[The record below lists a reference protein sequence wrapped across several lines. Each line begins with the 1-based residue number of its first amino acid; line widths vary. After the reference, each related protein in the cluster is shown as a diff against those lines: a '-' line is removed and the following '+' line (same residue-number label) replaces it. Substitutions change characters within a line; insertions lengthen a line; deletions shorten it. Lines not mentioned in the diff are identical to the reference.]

1 MDPAGYTLEVDEDG
15 ICLLRS
21 PWDPALRRAIRAIP
35 GRWWDEDE
43 HAWTIRLTPDR
54 AESIARLLRAFTQF
68 EASGEAIDTI
78 DVFRDRRNLRKPMVE
93 GVTPDD
99 EVGFCLSFCDDW
111 VHPVLDEVRRFF
123 RPRPHPEIGR
133 LSVQVNDE
141 TRNPLLTLIERNN
154 VGLHIRAR
162 QRLAPEPSPGI
173 PTRRSAI
180 TGLPQRSSWRG
191 WVSTTITDELPYF
204 VFATRGGIPPQE
216 LYDAGGVRQM
226 GEVAL
231 VPMDGRRKPHMEE
244 LLARNRQML
253 ADPRVYLC
261 LDHLS
266 EDRPDDPPPPAVVTI
281 EHDPATGT
289 YEFVVKVLWD
299 DSAVESLTLLP
310 ESRTLRVR
318 ADADGGEAEGEGGA
332 VVADASSVPAID
344 ALVRDHRLGI
354 DEEAQRL
361 LDELMTEH
369 AQGEELVKLSQAHSA
384 PFDPPP
390 GLHGKLMPF
399 QTAGVVYALR
409 QKRTFIADEQ
419 GLGKTVQAL
428 TAIEAADAYPAV
440 VVCPASLKLNWL
452 RECARWLPARRA
464 EPLSGRRGPL
474 PLADIVVV
482 NYDVLDARAESLA
495 ALEPGAIVFD
505 ESHYV
510 KNPKAN
516 RTKAAIELSARL
528 SQDALRLA
536 LTGTPLV
543 NRPRELVPQLRA
555 LGRLGDFGSGASFER
570 RFEGQIAR
578 ERLHW
583 HLRSTCYVRRRK
595 DEVLTQLPPKRRI
608 TVPVPLANEHEYR
621 HLEEDLVDW
630 LRHEVMDPAQL
641 ADRIDSAL
649 RAEAL
654 VKLNALRHVA
664 ARGKLHAAIEW
675 IKTFLE
681 SGERLVVFAH
691 HRDIQAELVQM
702 FPRAARILGSDSVEE
717 RQRNVELFQRKRGG
731 ASLCICSLEA
741 ASHGFTLTASA
752 NVAFLEL
759 GWTPAKHDQAED
771 RVHRIGQDRHVT
783 AWYLLA
789 AETIDER
796 IAALID
802 YKRAVVG
809 SVTDGSAGSEA
820 TVIDRLLVDLAT
832 ESRSYRRAA

>member
-1 MDPAGYTLEVDEDG
+1 MDARGYALEVDEDG
-15 ICLLRS
+15 ICILRS
-21 PWDPALRRAIRAIP
+21 PWDPPLRRAIRAIP
-35 GRWWDEDE
+35 GRFWDEDP

-54 AESIARLLRAFTQF
+54 AESVARLLRAFPVF
-68 EASGEAIDTI
+68 EAAPDAMDAIEA
-78 DVFRDRRNLRKPMVE
+78 FRDRRNLRKPMVE
-93 GVTPDD
+93 GVMPDD
-99 EVGFCLSFCDDW
+99 EIGYCLSFCDDW

-133 LSVQVNDE
+133 LSVPVTDE
-141 TRNPLLTLIERNN
+141 TRNPLLTLIERNG
-154 VGLHIRAR
+154 VGLHLRAR
-162 QRLAPEPSPGI
+162 QRLAPEPAVGS
-173 PTRRSAI
+173 TRRAAVI
-180 TGLPQRSSWRG
+180 GLPQRSSWRG
-191 WVSTTITDELPYF
+191 WVSTTITDDLPYF

-226 GEVAL
+226 GDVAL
-231 VPMDGRRKPHMEE
+231 VPMDGRRKPHMEA

-253 ADPRVYLC
+253 ADPRVYGC

-266 EDRPDDPPPPAVVTI
+266 EDRPDDPPPPAIVTI
-281 EHDPATGT
+281 VRDPVTGVA
-289 YEFVVKVLWD
+289 EFAVKVLWD

-310 ESRTLRVR
+310 ESRPLRAR
-318 ADADGGEAEGEGGA
+318 DDGEGGDADGEGGA
-332 VVADASSVPAID
+332 VVADASSVPAVD
-344 ALVRDHRLGI
+344 ALVREHGVGV
-354 DEEAQRL
+354 DEEARRL
-361 LDELMTEH
+361 LDELLAEH
-369 AQGEELVKLSQAHSA
+369 AAGEELVALSQAHA
-384 PFDPPP
+384 AEFDPPP

-399 QTAGVVYALR
+399 QMAGVVYALR
-409 QKRTFIADEQ
+409 QRRTFIADEQ

-428 TAIEAADAYPAV
+428 AAIEAADAYPAV

-452 RECARWLPARRA
+452 RECTRWLPSRRA

-482 NYDVLDARAESLA
+482 NYDVLDARASALA
-495 ALEPGAIVFD
+495 DLEPAAIVFD

-516 RTKAAIELSARL
+516 RTKAAIDLSARL
-528 SQDALRLA
+528 ADDALRLA

-543 NRPRELVPQLRA
+543 NRPRELVPQLRV

-570 RFEGQIAR
+570 RFDAQAAR

-608 TVPVPLANEHEYR
+608 TVPVPLSNEHEYR
-621 HLEEDLVDW
+621 DLEGNLVDW
-630 LRHEVMDPAQL
+630 LRQAIHDPRQL
-641 ADRIDSAL
+641 AERIDSAL

-691 HRDIQAELVQM
+691 HRDIQDELVAH
-702 FPRAARILGSDSVEE
+702 FPRAARILGSDPVEE
-717 RQRNVELFQRKRGG
+717 RQRNVERFQRTRGG
-731 ASLCICSLEA
+731 AALCICSLEA
-741 ASHGFTLTASA
+741 ASHGFTLTAAAS
-752 NVAFLEL
+752 VAFLEL

-771 RVHRIGQDRHVT
+771 RVHRIGQDRRVT

-789 AETIDER
+789 ADTIDER

-820 TVIDRLLVDLAT
+820 TVIDRLLVDLASG
-832 ESRSYRRAA
+832 SRGLRRAA

>member
-1 MDPAGYTLEVDEDG
+1 MDMPGYTLEVDEDG

-21 PWDPALRRAIRAIP
+21 PWDPRLRRAIRAIP
-35 GRWWDEDE
+35 GRFWDEDL

-54 AESIARLLRAFTQF
+54 AESVARLLRSFPVF
-68 EASGEAIDTI
+68 EAARGAMEDIER
-78 DVFRDRRNLRKPMVE
+78 FRDRRNLRKPMVE
-93 GVTPDD
+93 GVTPD
-99 EVGFCLSFCDDW
+99 EEYCLSFCDDW
-111 VHPVLDEVRRFF
+111 VHPMLDEVRHFF
-123 RPRPHPEIGR
+123 RPRPYPEVGR
-133 LSVQVNDE
+133 LAVPVTDE
-141 TRNPLLTLIERNN
+141 TRNPLLTLIERNG

-162 QRLAPEPSPGI
+162 QRLAPAPAAGA
-173 PTRRSAI
+173 TRRAAVL
-180 TGLPQRSSWRG
+180 GLPQRTNWRG
-191 WVSTTITDELPYF
+191 WVSTTITDDRPYF

-231 VPMDGRRKPHMEE
+231 VPMDGRRKPRVED
-244 LLARNRQML
+244 LLAHNRQML
-253 ADPRVYLC
+253 ADPRVYGC
-261 LDHLS
+261 LDYLS

-281 EHDPATGT
+281 VHDPLTGAA
-289 YEFVVKVLWD
+289 EFVVKVLWD
-299 DSAVESLTLLP
+299 DSAVDSLTLLP
-310 ESRTLRVR
+310 ESRPLRAR
-318 ADADGGEAEGEGGA
+318 DGDGGGIEGEGGA
-332 VVADASSVPAID
+332 VVADASTVTSVN
-344 ALVRDHRLGI
+344 ALVREHRLGV
-354 DEEAQRL
+354 DEEARRL
-361 LDELMTEH
+361 LDELLAEH
-369 AQGEELVKLSQAHSA
+369 AHGEELVALSRAHYA
-384 PFDPPP
+384 DFDPPP
-390 GLHGKLMPF
+390 GLHGTLMPF

-409 QKRTFIADEQ
+409 QRRTFIADEQ

-428 TAIEAADAYPAV
+428 TAIEVADAYPAV

-452 RECARWLPARRA
+452 RECTRWLPGRRA

-474 PLADIVVV
+474 PLADIIVV
-482 NYDVLDARAESLA
+482 NYDVLEARADALA
-495 ALEPGAIVFD
+495 DLEPGAIVFD

-516 RTKAAIELSARL
+516 RTKAAIDLSARL
-528 SQDALRLA
+528 PEQALRLA

-570 RFEGQIAR
+570 RFDGQEAR

-630 LRHEVMDPAQL
+630 LRTAVHDPRQL
-641 ADRIDSAL
+641 AERIDSAL

-691 HRDIQAELVQM
+691 HRDIQDELVAM
-702 FPRAARILGSDSVEE
+702 FPRAARILGSDPVEE
-717 RQRNVELFQRKRGG
+717 RQRNVDLFQRARGG

-741 ASHGFTLTASA
+741 ASHGFTLTAAAS
-752 NVAFLEL
+752 VAFLEL

-789 AETIDER
+789 ADTIDER

-809 SVTDGSAGSEA
+809 SVTDGTAGSEA

-832 ESRSYRRAA
+832 DARALRRAA

>member
-1 MDPAGYTLEVDEDG
+1 MESSDYTVEVDEEG
-15 ICLLRS
+15 VCLLRS
-21 PWDPALRRAIRAIP
+21 PWDPALRRAVRAIP
-35 GRWWDEDE
+35 GRFWDEDL

-54 AESIARLLRAFTQF
+54 AESVARLLRSFPVFQA
-68 EASGEAIDTI
+68 APGAVDTI
-78 DVFRDRRNLRKPMVE
+78 DTFRDRRNLRRPMIE
-93 GVTPDD
+93 GVTV
-99 EVGFCLSFCDDW
+99 EEEWCLSLCDDW

-123 RPRPHPEIGR
+123 RPRPHPEVGR
-133 LSVQVNDE
+133 LSVPVTDE
-141 TRNPLLTLIERNN
+141 TRNPLLTLIERND

-162 QRLAPEPSPGI
+162 QRLQPAPAAGS
-173 PTRRSAI
+173 TRRSAVV
-180 TGLPQRSSWRG
+180 GLPPRSNWRG
-191 WVSTTITDELPYF
+191 WVSTTITDARPYF

-226 GEVAL
+226 GDVAL
-231 VPMDGRRKPHMEE
+231 VPMDGRRKPHVEQ

-253 ADPRVYLC
+253 ADPRVYGC

-281 EHDPATGT
+281 EHDRVTGRT
-289 YEFVVKVLWD
+289 EFVVQVLWD
-299 DSAVESLTLLP
+299 DSAIESLTLLP
-310 ESRTLRVR
+310 ESRPLRGR
-318 ADADGGEAEGEGGA
+318 GDADGDGDGAPEGEGGA
-332 VVADASSVPAID
+332 IVADASTVPAVD
-344 ALVRDHRLGI
+344 ALVQEHGLGL
-354 DEEAQRL
+354 DDDAQRL
-361 LDELMTEH
+361 LDELLAEH
-369 AQGEELVKLSQAHSA
+369 AHGQELVELSRAHVA
-384 PFDPPP
+384 DFDPPP
-390 GLHGKLMPF
+390 GLHGTLMPF

-409 QKRTFIADEQ
+409 QRRVFIADEQ

-428 TAIEAADAYPAV
+428 AAIESAAAYPAV

-452 RECARWLPARRA
+452 RECTRWLPGRRA

-482 NYDVLDARAESLA
+482 NYDVLDARADALA
-495 ALEPGAIVFD
+495 DLEPQALVLD

-510 KNPKAN
+510 KNPNAK
-516 RTKAAIELSARL
+516 RTKATIELSNRL
-528 SQDALRLA
+528 PDDALRLA

-570 RFEGQIAR
+570 TFEGQVAR

-583 HLRSTCYVRRRK
+583 HLRASCYVRRRK

-608 TVPVPLANEHEYR
+608 TVPIPLANEHDYR

-630 LRHEVMDPAQL
+630 LRHEVHDPRAL
-641 ADRIDSAL
+641 AERIDSAL

-691 HRDIQAELVQM
+691 HRDIQSELVRA
-702 FPRAARILGSDSVEE
+702 FPRAARILGTDSVEE
-717 RQRNVELFQRKRGG
+717 RQRNVELFQKPRGG
-731 ASLCICSLEA
+731 APLCICSLEA
-741 ASHGFTLTASA
+741 ASHGFTLTAAAS
-752 NVAFLEL
+752 VAFLEL

-789 AETIDER
+789 ADTIDER

-802 YKRAVVG
+802 YKRALVG
-809 SVTDGSAGSEA
+809 SVTDGSAGAEA
-820 TVIDRLLVDLAT
+820 TIIDRLLVDLAADPPL
-832 ESRSYRRAA
+832 RRAA

>member
-1 MDPAGYTLEVDEDG
+1 MDPPGYTLEVDEDG
-15 ICLLRS
+15 ICWLRS
-21 PWDPALRRAIRAIP
+21 PWNPALRRAIRAIP
-35 GRWWDEDE
+35 GRFWDEDE
-43 HAWTIRLTPDR
+43 HAWSIRLTPDR
-54 AESIARLLRAFTQF
+54 AESVARLLRSFPVF
-68 EASGEAIDTI
+68 EAAPEAIDAI
-78 DVFRDRRNLRKPMVE
+78 DGFRDRRNLRKPMIE
-93 GVTPDD
+93 GVTPD
-99 EVGFCLSFCDDW
+99 EEYCLSFCDDW

-123 RPRPHPEIGR
+123 RPRPHPEVGR
-133 LSVQVNDE
+133 LSVPITDE
-141 TRNPLLTLIERNN
+141 TRNPLLTLVERGG

-162 QRLAPEPSPGI
+162 QRLAPERAVGT
-173 PTRRSAI
+173 TRRAAV
-180 TGLPQRSSWRG
+180 TGLPQRSVWRG
-191 WVSTTITDELPYF
+191 WVSTTITDDLPYF

-226 GEVAL
+226 GEVML
-231 VPMDGRRKPHMEE
+231 VPMDGRRKPHVEE

-253 ADPRVYLC
+253 ADPRVYGC

-281 EHDPATGT
+281 VRDPVTGVP
-289 YEFVVKVLWD
+289 EFVVKVLWD
-299 DSAVESLTLLP
+299 DSAVESLALLP
-310 ESRTLRVR
+310 ESRPLRAR
-318 ADADGGEAEGEGGA
+318 EDGEGGAVEGEGGA
-332 VVADASSVPAID
+332 VVADASNVPAVEQ
-344 ALVRDHRLGI
+344 LVREHKLGV

-361 LDELMTEH
+361 LDELLAEH
-369 AQGEELVKLSQAHSA
+369 AEGQELVALSRAHSA
-384 PFDPPP
+384 EFEPPP
-390 GLHGKLMPF
+390 GLRGKLMPF

-409 QKRTFIADEQ
+409 QRHTFVADEQ

-428 TAIEAADAYPAV
+428 AAIEAAEAYPAV

-474 PLADIVVV
+474 PLAEIVVV
-482 NYDVLDARAESLA
+482 NYDVLDARADALA
-495 ALEPGAIVFD
+495 DLEPAAIVFD

-516 RTKAAIELSARL
+516 RTKAAINLSARL
-528 SQDALRLA
+528 PQDALRLA

-543 NRPRELVPQLRA
+543 NRPRELVPQLRV

-570 RFEGQIAR
+570 RFDGQEAR

-608 TVPVPLANEHEYR
+608 TVPVPLSNEHEYR
-621 HLEEDLVDW
+621 HIEEDLVDW
-630 LRHEVMDPAQL
+630 LRTAVQDSRQL
-641 ADRIDSAL
+641 AERIDSAL

-691 HRDIQAELVQM
+691 HRDIQDELVHV
-702 FPRAARILGSDSVEE
+702 FPRAARILGSDSVEQ
-717 RQRNVELFQRKRGG
+717 RQRSVELFQRARGG

-741 ASHGFTLTASA
+741 ASHGFTLTAAAS
-752 NVAFLEL
+752 VAFLEL

-789 AETIDER
+789 ADTIDER

-832 ESRSYRRAA
+832 ESRGLRRAA

>member
-1 MDPAGYTLEVDEDG
+1 MDQAGYVLEVDEDG
-15 ICLLRS
+15 VAVLRS
-21 PWDPALRRAIRAIP
+21 PWDAALKRAIRAIP
-35 GRWWDEDE
+35 GRFWDEDL

-54 AESIARLLRAFTQF
+54 AESVARLLRSFPVF
-68 EASGEAIDTI
+68 EAAPAAMQALES
-78 DVFRDRRNLRKPMVE
+78 FRDRRNLRRPMIE

-99 EVGFCLSFCDDW
+99 EYCLSLCDDW
-111 VHPVLDEVRRFF
+111 VHPVLDEMRRFF
-123 RPRPHPEIGR
+123 RPRPHPEVGR
-133 LSVQVNDE
+133 LSVPVTDE
-141 TRNPLLTLIERNN
+141 TRNPLLTLIERNG
-154 VGLHIRAR
+154 VGLHMRAR
-162 QRLAPEPSPGI
+162 QRLQPSPTAGA
-173 PTRRSAI
+173 TRRAAI

-191 WVSTTITDELPYF
+191 WVSTTITDERPYF

-231 VPMDGRRKPHMEE
+231 VPMDGRRKPHVEE

-253 ADPRVYLC
+253 ADPRVYGC

-266 EDRPDDPPPPAVVTI
+266 EERPDDPPPPAVVTI
-281 EHDPATGT
+281 EHDRETGT
-289 YEFVVKVLWD
+289 TEFVVQVLWD
-299 DSAVESLTLLP
+299 DSVVDSVTLLP
-310 ESRTLRVR
+310 ESRTLQPG
-318 ADADGGEAEGEGGA
+318 APSAGGEGEGGA
-332 VVADASSVPAID
+332 IVADASTVTGVD
-344 ALVRDHRLGI
+344 ALVREHRLGL
-354 DEEAQRL
+354 DEEAERL
-361 LDELMTEH
+361 LDELMAEYEH
-369 AQGEELVKLSQAHSA
+369 GQELVALSQAHEA

-390 GLHGKLMPF
+390 GLHGTLMPF

-409 QKRTFIADEQ
+409 QRRTFIADEQ
-419 GLGKTVQAL
+419 GLGKTIQAL
-428 TAIEAADAYPAV
+428 AAIEADDAYPAII
-440 VVCPASLKLNWL
+440 VCPASLKLNWL
-452 RECARWLPARRA
+452 RECARWLPGRRA

-474 PLADIVVV
+474 PLAEIVVV
-482 NYDVLDARAESLA
+482 NYDVLEARADALA
-495 ALEPGAIVFD
+495 DLEPGALVLD

-510 KNPKAN
+510 KNPKAA
-516 RTKAAIELSARL
+516 RTKAAIDLGSRL
-528 SQDALRLA
+528 PERALRLA

-570 RFEGQIAR
+570 RFDGQVAR

-608 TVPVPLANEHEYR
+608 TVPVPLANEHDYR

-630 LRHEVMDPAQL
+630 LRHAVQDPRLL
-641 ADRIDSAL
+641 AERIDSAL

-691 HRDIQAELVQM
+691 HRDIQAELVRA
-702 FPRAARILGSDSVEE
+702 FPRGARILGSDSVEE
-717 RQRNVELFQRKRGG
+717 RQRNVELFQRERGG
-731 ASLCICSLEA
+731 APLCICSLEA
-741 ASHGFTLTASA
+741 ASHGFTLTAAAS
-752 NVAFLEL
+752 VAFLEL

-789 AETIDER
+789 ADTIDER

-809 SVTDGSAGSEA
+809 SVTDGTSGAEA
-820 TVIDRLLVDLAT
+820 AVIDRLLVDLAS
-832 ESRSYRRAA
+832 ESPLKRAA

>member
-1 MDPAGYTLEVDEDG
+1 M
-15 ICLLRS
+15 
-21 PWDPALRRAIRAIP
+21 
-35 GRWWDEDE
+35 
-43 HAWTIRLTPDR
+43 
-54 AESIARLLRAFTQF
+54 ARLLRSFPLFAAAPGALDAL
-68 EASGEAIDTI
+68 ES
-78 DVFRDRRNLRKPMVE
+78 VRDRRNLRKPMIE
-93 GVTPDD
+93 GVTPD
-99 EVGFCLSFCDDW
+99 EEYCLSFCDDW

-133 LSVQVNDE
+133 LSVPVTEE
-141 TRNPLLTLIERNN
+141 TRNPLLTLIERNG

-162 QRLAPEPSPGI
+162 QKLQPSRSVGA
-173 PTRRSAI
+173 TRRAAV

-191 WVSTTITDELPYF
+191 WVSTTITDDEPYF

-231 VPMDGRRKPHMEE
+231 VPMDGRRKPHVEN

-253 ADPRVYLC
+253 ADPRVYGC

-281 EHDPATGT
+281 VRDPETGVQ
-289 YEFVVKVLWD
+289 EFVVHVLWD
-299 DSAVESLTLLP
+299 DSALESLTLLP
-310 ESRTLRVR
+310 ESRTLRS
-318 ADADGGEAEGEGGA
+318 GPGEGDQEVEGEGGA
-332 VVADASSVPAID
+332 VVADASTVTSLD
-344 ALVRDHRLGI
+344 AVVREHKLGV

-361 LDELMTEH
+361 LDELLAEH
-369 AQGEELVKLSQAHSA
+369 AEGEELVALSRAHA
-384 PFDPPP
+384 AEFDPPP
-390 GLHGKLMPF
+390 GLHGTLMPF

-409 QKRTFIADEQ
+409 QRRTFIADEQ
-419 GLGKTVQAL
+419 GLGKTMQAL
-428 TAIEAADAYPAV
+428 VAIEAADAYPAV

-452 RECARWLPARRA
+452 RECTRWLPRRRA

-482 NYDVLDARAESLA
+482 NYDVLDARADALA
-495 ALEPGAIVFD
+495 DLEPQAIVFD

-516 RTKAAIELSARL
+516 RTKAAIDLSARL
-528 SQDALRLA
+528 PEQALRLA

-543 NRPRELVPQLRA
+543 NRPRELVPQLRV
-555 LGRLGDFGSGASFER
+555 LGRLGDFGTGAGFER
-570 RFEGQIAR
+570 RFEGQEAR

-595 DEVLTQLPPKRRI
+595 EEVLTQLPPKRRI

-630 LRHEVMDPAQL
+630 LRHEVHDPLQL

-675 IKTFLE
+675 IKTFLG

-691 HRDIQAELVQM
+691 HRDIQGELVAM

-717 RQRNVELFQRKRGG
+717 RQRNVELFQRARSGT
-731 ASLCICSLEA
+731 SLCICSLEA

-789 AETIDER
+789 ADTIDER

-802 YKRAVVG
+802 HKRAVVG
-809 SVTDGSAGSEA
+809 SVTDGSAGAEA

-832 ESRSYRRAA
+832 ESRSLDQAA

>member
-1 MDPAGYTLEVDEDG
+1 MGSSEYRVEVDEDG
-15 ICLLRS
+15 VCILSS
-21 PWDPALRRAIRAIP
+21 PWDAALKRAIRAIP
-35 GRWWDEDE
+35 GRFWDEE
-43 HAWTIRLTPDR
+43 LGAWTIRLTPDR
-54 AESIARLLRAFTQF
+54 AESIARLLRAFPVFQA
-68 EASGEAIDTI
+68 EPGAIEEI
-78 DVFRDRRNLRKPMVE
+78 DAVRDRRNLRRPMVE
-93 GVTPDD
+93 GVTPD
-99 EVGFCLSFCDDW
+99 EEYCLSFCDDW

-133 LSVQVNDE
+133 LSVPVTDE
-141 TRNPLLTLIERNN
+141 TRNPLLTLIERNA
-154 VGLHIRAR
+154 VGLHMRAR
-162 QRLAPEPSPGI
+162 QRLQPAPSGSA
-173 PTRRSAI
+173 TRRAVV
-180 TGLPQRSSWRG
+180 GLPQRSNWRG
-191 WVSTTITDELPYF
+191 WVSTTITDGRPYF

-226 GEVAL
+226 GDVAL
-231 VPMDGRRKPHMEE
+231 VTMDGARKPHVEN

-253 ADPRVYLC
+253 ADPRVYAC
-261 LDHLS
+261 LDHMS

-281 EHDPATGT
+281 EHNPVTGVP
-289 YEFVVKVLWD
+289 EFVVQVLCD
-299 DSAVESLTLLP
+299 DTADESLRLLP
-310 ESRTLRVR
+310 ESRSLRGR
-318 ADADGGEAEGEGGA
+318 GDTDGEGEPEGEGGA
-332 VVADASSVPAID
+332 VIADAATVTSLN
-344 ALVRDHRLGI
+344 ALVQEHGLRL
-354 DEEAQRL
+354 DEEAQRA
-361 LDELMTEH
+361 LDELL
-369 AQGEELVKLSQAHSA
+369 AQNKHGEELLALSQAQSA

-390 GLHGKLMPF
+390 GLHGTLMPF

-409 QKRTFIADEQ
+409 QRRTFIADEQ
-419 GLGKTVQAL
+419 GLGKTIEAL
-428 TAIEAADAYPAV
+428 AAIEAAEAYPAV

-474 PLADIVVV
+474 PLAEIIVV
-482 NYDVLDARAESLA
+482 NYDVLDARADSLA
-495 ALEPGAIVFD
+495 ELDPKALVLD

-516 RTKAAIELSARL
+516 RTKAAIDLGGRL
-528 SQDALRLA
+528 ADDALRLA

-543 NRPRELVPQLRA
+543 NRPRELVPQLRV
-555 LGRLGDFGSGASFER
+555 LGRLADFGSGASFER
-570 RFEGQIAR
+570 TFEGQAAR

-583 HLRSTCYVRRRK
+583 HLRATCYVRRRK

-608 TVPVPLANEHEYR
+608 TVPVPLDNEHEYR

-630 LRHEVMDPAQL
+630 LRHEVHDPLQL
-641 ADRIDSAL
+641 AEKIDSAL

-654 VKLNALRHVA
+654 VKLNALRHLA
-664 ARGKLHAAIEW
+664 ARGKLHASVEW

-691 HRDIQAELVQM
+691 HRDIQAHLVKA
-702 FPRAARILGSDSVEE
+702 FPRAARILGTDPIEE
-717 RQRNVELFQRKRGG
+717 RQSNVELFQRQRGG

-741 ASHGFTLTASA
+741 ASHGFTLTAAAS
-752 NVAFLEL
+752 VAFIEL

-789 AETIDER
+789 ADTIDER

-809 SVTDGSAGSEA
+809 SVTDGTAGSEA

-832 ESRSYRRAA
+832 QSHALDRAA

>member
-1 MDPAGYTLEVDEDG
+1 MDSAEYTLEVDEDG
-15 ICLLRS
+15 VAILRS
-21 PWDPALRRAIRAIP
+21 PWDAALKRAVRVIP
-35 GRWWDEDE
+35 GRFWDEDE
-43 HAWTIRLTPDR
+43 RAWTIRLTPDR
-54 AESIARLLRAFTQF
+54 AESIARLLRSFPAI
-68 EASGEAIDTI
+68 EATPEAIDTI
-78 DVFRDRRNLRKPMVE
+78 DEFRDRRNLRKPMIE
-93 GVTPDD
+93 GVTIEEDY
-99 EVGFCLSFCDDW
+99 CLSFCDDW

-123 RPRPHPEIGR
+123 RPRPDPEVGR
-133 LSVQVNDE
+133 LSVPVTDE
-141 TRNPLLTLIERNN
+141 TRNPLLTLVERNG

-162 QRLAPEPSPGI
+162 QRLAPTPSPGA
-173 PTRRSAI
+173 PTRRAAI

-191 WVSTTITDELPYF
+191 WVSTTITDDLPYF

-231 VPMDGRRKPHMEE
+231 VPMDGRRKPHVEE

-253 ADPRVYLC
+253 ADPRVYAC
-261 LDHLS
+261 LDHMS
-266 EDRPDDPPPPAVVTI
+266 ENRPDDPPPPAVVEI
-281 EHDPATGT
+281 VRDPETGVP
-289 YEFVVKVLWD
+289 EFVVKVLWD

-310 ESRTLRVR
+310 ESRPLRAR
-318 ADADGGEAEGEGGA
+318 DDGEGGEIEGEGGA
-332 VVADASSVPAID
+332 VVADASTVPAVD
-344 ALVRDHRLGI
+344 ALVREHKLGI
-354 DEEAQRL
+354 GEEAQRL
-361 LDELMTEH
+361 LDELMAVH
-369 AQGEELVKLSQAHSA
+369 AQGEELVALSRAHSA
-384 PFDPPP
+384 DFDPPP

-409 QKRTFIADEQ
+409 QKHTFIADEQ

-428 TAIEAADAYPAV
+428 TALEAAEAYPAV

-482 NYDVLDARAESLA
+482 NYDVLDARADALA
-495 ALEPGAIVFD
+495 DLEPQAIVYD

-516 RTKAAIELSARL
+516 RTKAAIDLSARL
-528 SQDALRLA
+528 PRDALRLA

-543 NRPRELVPQLRA
+543 NRPRELVPQLRV

-570 RFEGQIAR
+570 RFEGQEAR

-621 HLEEDLVDW
+621 HLEDDLVDW
-630 LRHEVMDPAQL
+630 LRHAVQDPRQL
-641 ADRIDSAL
+641 AEAIDSAL

-691 HRDIQAELVQM
+691 HRDIQGELVHM

-789 AETIDER
+789 ADTIDER

-820 TVIDRLLVDLAT
+820 TVIDRLLVDLAS
-832 ESRSYRRAA
+832 EPRGLRRAA

>member
-1 MDPAGYTLEVDEDG
+1 MHADGYTLEVDEDG

-35 GRWWDEDE
+35 GRFWEEDLR
-43 HAWTIRLTPDR
+43 AWTIRLTPDR
-54 AESIARLLRAFTQF
+54 AEAIARLLRAFPLF
-68 EASGEAIDTI
+68 EATPDAIDTI
-78 DVFRDRRNLRKPMVE
+78 DAFRDRRNLRKPMIE
-93 GVTPDD
+93 GVTPD
-99 EVGFCLSFCDDW
+99 EEYCLSFCDDW

-133 LSVQVNDE
+133 LSVAVTDE
-141 TRNPLLTLIERNN
+141 TRNPLLPLIERNG

-162 QRLAPEPSPGI
+162 QRLAPEPAVGS
-173 PTRRSAI
+173 TRRAAI
-180 TGLPQRSSWRG
+180 TGLPQRSNWRG
-191 WVSTTITDELPYF
+191 WVSTTITDDLPYF

-226 GEVAL
+226 GDVEL
-231 VPMDGRRKPHMEE
+231 VPMDGRRKPHVEE
-244 LLARNRQML
+244 LLAHNRQMVG
-253 ADPRVYLC
+253 DPRVYGC

-281 EHDPATGT
+281 VHNPVTGVR
-289 YEFVVKVLWD
+289 EFVVHVLWD

-310 ESRTLRVR
+310 ESRTLRTR
-318 ADADGGEAEGEGGA
+318 ASEEGDGEGEGGA
-332 VVADASSVPAID
+332 VVADAASVPAFGAIIEEHALGLDED
-344 ALVRDHRLGI
+344 AQ
-354 DEEAQRL
+354 AL
-361 LDELMTEH
+361 LDELMAEH
-369 AQGEELVKLSQAHSA
+369 AHGEELVALSRAHSA
-384 PFDPPP
+384 DFEPPP
-390 GLHGKLMPF
+390 GLHGTLMPF
-399 QTAGVVYALR
+399 QTAGVVYSLR
-409 QKRTFIADEQ
+409 QRRTFIADEQ
-419 GLGKTVQAL
+419 GLGRTVQAL
-428 TAIEAADAYPAV
+428 AAIEAADASPAV

-452 RECARWLPARRA
+452 RECTRWLPGRRA

-474 PLADIVVV
+474 PLAEIIVV
-482 NYDVLDARAESLA
+482 NYDVLGARADALA
-495 ALEPGAIVFD
+495 DLDPGAIVFD

-516 RTKAAIELSARL
+516 RTKAAIDLSARL
-528 SQDALRLA
+528 PEPALRLA

-570 RFEGQIAR
+570 RFVGQEAR

-583 HLRSTCYVRRRK
+583 HLRATCYVRRRK

-608 TVPVPLANEHEYR
+608 TVPIPLANEPEYR

-630 LRHEVMDPAQL
+630 LRHALDDPREL
-641 ADRIDSAL
+641 AERIDSAL

-691 HRDIQAELVQM
+691 HRDIQKELVHA
-702 FPRAARILGSDSVEE
+702 FPRAARILGSDPIEE
-717 RQRNVELFQRKRGG
+717 RQRNVELFQRESGG

-741 ASHGFTLTASA
+741 ASHGFTLTAAAS
-752 NVAFLEL
+752 VAFLEL

-789 AETIDER
+789 ADTIDER

-809 SVTDGSAGSEA
+809 SVTGGSAGSEA
-820 TVIDRLLVDLAT
+820 TVIDRLLVDLAA
-832 ESRSYRRAA
+832 EASLRRAA

>member
-1 MDPAGYTLEVDEDG
+1 MDQAEYAFEVDEDG
-15 ICLLRS
+15 IAVLRS

-35 GRWWDEDE
+35 GRFWDDDLRG
-43 HAWTIRLTPDR
+43 WTIRLTPDR
-54 AESIARLLRAFTQF
+54 AESVARLLRSFPVFSAEPGSMEML
-68 EASGEAIDTI
+68 EA
-78 DVFRDRRNLRKPMVE
+78 FRDRRNLRKPMIE

-99 EVGFCLSFCDDW
+99 EYCLSFCDDW

-133 LSVQVNDE
+133 LSVAVTDE
-141 TRNPLLTLIERNN
+141 TRNPLLTLIERNG
-154 VGLHIRAR
+154 VGLHMRAR
-162 QRLAPEPSPGI
+162 QRLQPSPAVGA
-173 PTRRSAI
+173 TRRAAV
-180 TGLPQRSSWRG
+180 TGLPQRSNWRG
-191 WVSTTITDELPYF
+191 WVSTTITDDRPYF

-231 VPMDGRRKPHMEE
+231 VPMDGRRKPHMEA
-244 LLARNRQML
+244 LLAHNRQML
-253 ADPRVYLC
+253 ADPRVYGC

-266 EDRPDDPPPPAVVTI
+266 EDRPDDPPPPAVVTMV
-281 EHDPATGT
+281 HNPLTGT
-289 YEFVVKVLWD
+289 REFVVQVLWD
-299 DSAVESLTLLP
+299 DTAIESLTLLP
-310 ESRTLRVR
+310 ESRPLRSR
-318 ADADGGEAEGEGGA
+318 PGDADAEVEGEGGA
-332 VVADASSVPAID
+332 VVADASTVSSLA
-344 ALVRDHRLGI
+344 ALVRKHKLGV
-354 DEEAQRL
+354 DEEAQQL
-361 LDELMTEH
+361 LDELLAEH
-369 AQGEELVKLSQAHSA
+369 RHGEELVALSQAHSA
-384 PFDPPP
+384 EFEPPP

-399 QTAGVVYALR
+399 QTAGIVYALR
-409 QKRTFIADEQ
+409 QRRTFIADEQ
-419 GLGKTVQAL
+419 GLGKTLQAL

-452 RECARWLPARRA
+452 RECARWLPGRRA

-482 NYDVLDARAESLA
+482 NYDVLDARADALA
-495 ALEPGAIVFD
+495 DLEPQAIVFD

-516 RTKAAIELSARL
+516 RTKAAIDLSARL
-528 SQDALRLA
+528 PEQALRLA

-543 NRPRELVPQLRA
+543 NRPRELVPQLRT

-570 RFEGQIAR
+570 QFEGQEAR

-595 DEVLTQLPPKRRI
+595 EDVLTQLPPKRRI

-621 HLEEDLVDW
+621 NLEEDLVDW
-630 LRHEVMDPAQL
+630 LRHEVHDPGQL
-641 ADRIDSAL
+641 AERIDSAL

-691 HRDIQAELVQM
+691 HRDIQGELVSM
-702 FPRAARILGSDSVEE
+702 FPRAARILGSDPVEE

-741 ASHGFTLTASA
+741 ASHGFTLTAAAS
-752 NVAFLEL
+752 VAFLEL

-789 AETIDER
+789 ADTIDER

-809 SVTDGSAGSEA
+809 SVTDGTAGSEA
-820 TVIDRLLVDLAT
+820 TVIDRLLVDLANG
-832 ESRSYRRAA
+832 SRELGRRAA

>member
-1 MDPAGYTLEVDEDG
+1 MAQSEYTLEVDEDG

-35 GRWWDEDE
+35 GRFWDEDL

-54 AESIARLLRAFTQF
+54 AESIARLLRAFPTF
-68 EASGEAIDTI
+68 SADAAAMEAIES
-78 DVFRDRRNLRKPMVE
+78 FRDRRNLRKPMIE
-93 GVTPDD
+93 GVTPD
-99 EVGFCLSFCDDW
+99 EEYCLSLCDDW
-111 VHPVLDEVRRFF
+111 VHPVLDEMRRFF
-123 RPRPHPEIGR
+123 RPRPHPEVGR
-133 LSVQVNDE
+133 LSVPVTDE
-141 TRNPLLTLIERNN
+141 TRNPLLTLIERNG

-162 QRLAPEPSPGI
+162 QRLAPEPSLGT
-173 PTRRSAI
+173 PTRRAAI
-180 TGLPQRSSWRG
+180 TGLSQRSMWRG
-191 WVSTTITDELPYF
+191 WVSTTITDDRPYF
-204 VFATRGGIPPQE
+204 VFATRAGIPPQE

-226 GEVAL
+226 GDVAL
-231 VPMDGRRKPHMEE
+231 LPMDGRRKPHVEE
-244 LLARNRQML
+244 LLARNRKML
-253 ADPRVYLC
+253 ADPRVYGC
-261 LDHLS
+261 LDYLS

-281 EHDPATGT
+281 VRDPETGT
-289 YEFVVKVLWD
+289 TEFVVKVLWD
-299 DSAVESLTLLP
+299 DSVVESLTLLP
-310 ESRTLRVR
+310 ESRPLLARS
-318 ADADGGEAEGEGGA
+318 DGEIEAEGEGGA
-332 VVADASSVPAID
+332 VVADAATVSSLD
-344 ALVRDHRLGI
+344 ALVREHRLGI

-361 LDELMTEH
+361 LEELLAEH
-369 AQGEELVKLSQAHSA
+369 AHGQELVALSQAHSA
-384 PFDPPP
+384 DFDPPP

-409 QKRTFIADEQ
+409 QRRTFIADEQ

-428 TAIEAADAYPAV
+428 TAIEADDAYPAV

-452 RECARWLPARRA
+452 RECTRWLPGRRA

-474 PLADIVVV
+474 PLADIIVV
-482 NYDVLDARAESLA
+482 NYDVLEARADALA
-495 ALEPGAIVFD
+495 DLEPGAIVFD

-516 RTKAAIELSARL
+516 RTKAAIDLSARL
-528 SQDALRLA
+528 PEQALRLA

-570 RFEGQIAR
+570 RFDGQEAR

-621 HLEEDLVDW
+621 HLEDDLVDW
-630 LRHEVMDPAQL
+630 LRTAVHDPHQL
-641 ADRIDSAL
+641 KERIDSAL

-691 HRDIQAELVQM
+691 HRDIQDELVHM
-702 FPRAARILGSDSVEE
+702 FPRAARILGSDPVEE

-741 ASHGFTLTASA
+741 ASHGFTLTAAAS
-752 NVAFLEL
+752 VAFLEL

-789 AETIDER
+789 ADTIDER

-809 SVTDGSAGSEA
+809 SVTDGTAGSEA
-820 TVIDRLLVDLAT
+820 TVIDRLLIDLAE
-832 ESRSYRRAA
+832 ESSLKRAA

>member
-1 MDPAGYTLEVDEDG
+1 MDSAGYTLEVDEDG
-15 ICLLRS
+15 IAILRS
-21 PWDPALRRAIRAIP
+21 PWDVALKRAIRAIP
-35 GRWWDEDE
+35 GRFWDEDD

-54 AESIARLLRAFTQF
+54 AESVARLLRSFPVI
-68 EASGEAIDTI
+68 EAAPDAIDAI
-78 DVFRDRRNLRKPMVE
+78 DEVRDRRNLQRPMVE
-93 GVTPDD
+93 GVTVEEDY
-99 EVGFCLSFCDDW
+99 CLSFCDDW
-111 VHPVLDEVRRFF
+111 VHPVLNEVRRFF
-123 RPRPHPEIGR
+123 RPRPHPEVGR
-133 LSVQVNDE
+133 LSVPVNDE

-162 QRLAPEPSPGI
+162 QRLAPDPSPGA

-180 TGLPQRSSWRG
+180 TGLPQRSMWRG
-191 WVSTTITDELPYF
+191 WVSTTITDDLPYF
-204 VFATRGGIPPQE
+204 VFATRAGIPPQE

-226 GEVAL
+226 GDVAL
-231 VPMDGRRKPHMEE
+231 VPMDGRRKPHIEE
-244 LLARNRQML
+244 LLAHNRKML
-253 ADPRVYLC
+253 ADPRVYAC
-261 LDHLS
+261 LDHMS
-266 EDRPDDPPPPAVVTI
+266 ETRPDDPPPPAVVEI
-281 EHDPATGT
+281 VRDPETGVR
-289 YEFVVKVLWD
+289 EFAVKVLWD
-299 DSAVESLTLLP
+299 DSVVESITLLP
-310 ESRTLRVR
+310 ESRPLRAR
-318 ADADGGEAEGEGGA
+318 DDGEGGEVEGEGGA
-332 VVADASSVPAID
+332 VVADASTVPAVD
-344 ALVRDHRLGI
+344 ALVREHKLGVE
-354 DEEAQRL
+354 EEAQRL
-361 LDELMTEH
+361 LDELMAEH
-369 AQGEELVKLSQAHSA
+369 AHGEELVALSRAHKA
-384 PFDPPP
+384 KFNPPP
-390 GLHGKLMPF
+390 GLHGTLMPF

-428 TAIEAADAYPAV
+428 TAIESAEAYPAI

-452 RECARWLPARRA
+452 RECARWLPGRRA

-474 PLADIVVV
+474 PLAEIIVI
-482 NYDVLDARAESLA
+482 NYDVLDARADALA
-495 ALEPGAIVFD
+495 ELEPEAIVFD

-516 RTKAAIELSARL
+516 RTKAAIDLSARL
-528 SQDALRLA
+528 PQDALRLA

-570 RFEGQIAR
+570 RFEGQEAR

-583 HLRSTCYVRRRK
+583 HLRGTCYVRRRK

-608 TVPVPLANEHEYR
+608 TVPVPLSNEHDYR

-630 LRHEVMDPAQL
+630 LRHAVNDPRQL
-641 ADRIDSAL
+641 AEKIDSAL

-731 ASLCICSLEA
+731 AALCICSLEA
-741 ASHGFTLTASA
+741 ASHGFTLTAAAS
-752 NVAFLEL
+752 VAFLEL

-789 AETIDER
+789 ADTIDER

-832 ESRSYRRAA
+832 ETRPLRKAA

>member
-1 MDPAGYTLEVDEDG
+1 MDPREYAFEVDEDG
-15 ICLLRS
+15 IAILRS
-21 PWDPALRRAIRAIP
+21 PWDPGLRRAIRAIP
-35 GRWWDEDE
+35 GRFWDEDL
-43 HAWTIRLTPDR
+43 HAWTVRLTPDR
-54 AESIARLLRAFTQF
+54 AESIARLLRSFPVF
-68 EASGEAIDTI
+68 EAAPGALDALE
-78 DVFRDRRNLRKPMVE
+78 VVRDRRNLRKPMIE
-93 GVTPDD
+93 GVIPD
-99 EVGFCLSFCDDW
+99 EEYCLSFCDDW

-133 LSVQVNDE
+133 LSVSVTDE
-141 TRNPLLTLIERNN
+141 TRNPLLTLIERNG

-162 QRLAPEPSPGI
+162 QRLQPSPAAGA
-173 PTRRSAI
+173 TRRAAV

-191 WVSTTITDELPYF
+191 WVSTTITDDEPYF

-231 VPMDGRRKPHMEE
+231 VPMDGRRKPHIEN

-253 ADPRVYLC
+253 ADPRVYGC

-281 EHDPATGT
+281 VRDAETGVE
-289 YEFVVKVLWD
+289 EFVVHVLWD
-299 DSAVESLTLLP
+299 DSVVESLTLLP
-310 ESRTLRVR
+310 ESRTLRSR
-318 ADADGGEAEGEGGA
+318 PGADDGDEVEGEGGA
-332 VVADASSVPAID
+332 VIADASTVTSLD
-344 ALVRDHRLGI
+344 ALVREHRLGV
-354 DEEAQRL
+354 DEDAQRL
-361 LDELMTEH
+361 LDELLAEH
-369 AQGEELVKLSQAHSA
+369 AEGQELVALSQAHSA
-384 PFDPPP
+384 DFEPPP
-390 GLHGKLMPF
+390 GLHGTLMPF

-409 QKRTFIADEQ
+409 QRRTFIADEQ

-428 TAIEAADAYPAV
+428 AALEAGEAYPAV

-452 RECARWLPARRA
+452 RECARWLPRRRA

-482 NYDVLDARAESLA
+482 NYDVLDARADALA
-495 ALEPGAIVFD
+495 DLEPQAIVFD

-516 RTKAAIELSARL
+516 RTKAAIDLSARL
-528 SQDALRLA
+528 SEQALRLA

-570 RFEGQIAR
+570 RFEGQEAR

-595 DEVLTQLPPKRRI
+595 EEVLTQLPPKRRI

-630 LRHEVMDPAQL
+630 LRHEVNDPLQL
-641 ADRIDSAL
+641 AEKIDSAL

-691 HRDIQAELVQM
+691 HRDIQGELVGM
-702 FPRAARILGSDSVEE
+702 FPRAARILGSDPVEE
-717 RQRNVELFQRKRGG
+717 RQRNVELFQKARGG

-741 ASHGFTLTASA
+741 ASHGFTLTAAA

-789 AETIDER
+789 ADTIDER

-820 TVIDRLLVDLAT
+820 TVIDRLLVDLAND
-832 ESRSYRRAA
+832 SRRLDQAAA

>member
-1 MDPAGYTLEVDEDG
+1 MDSAEYTLEVDEEG
-15 ICLLRS
+15 VALLRS
-21 PWDPALRRAIRAIP
+21 PWDPALKRAIRAIP
-35 GRWWDEDE
+35 GRFWDEE
-43 HAWTIRLTPDR
+43 LHGWTIRLTPDR
-54 AESIARLLRAFTQF
+54 AESVARLLRSFPVF
-68 EASGEAIDTI
+68 EAAPRAMEAIESA
-78 DVFRDRRNLRKPMVE
+78 RDRRNLRRPMIE
-93 GVTPDD
+93 GVTPD
-99 EVGFCLSFCDDW
+99 EEYCLSLCDDW
-111 VHPVLDEVRRFF
+111 VHPVLGEMRRFF

-133 LSVQVNDE
+133 LSVPVTDE
-141 TRNPLLTLIERNN
+141 TRNPLLTLIERNG
-154 VGLHIRAR
+154 VGLHMRAR
-162 QRLAPEPSPGI
+162 QRLQPSPTAGT
-173 PTRRSAI
+173 TRRAAV

-191 WVSTTITDELPYF
+191 WVSTTITDERPYF

-231 VPMDGRRKPHMEE
+231 VPMDGRRKPHVES

-253 ADPRVYLC
+253 ADPRVYGC
-261 LDHLS
+261 LDYLS
-266 EDRPDDPPPPAVVTI
+266 EDRPDDPPPPAVITI
-281 EHDPATGT
+281 VHDRESGT
-289 YEFVVKVLWD
+289 TEFVVQVLWD
-299 DSAVESLTLLP
+299 DSVIESVTLLP
-310 ESRTLRVR
+310 ESRTLQGGGG
-318 ADADGGEAEGEGGA
+318 DGEAEGEGGA
-332 VVADASSVPAID
+332 VVADASTVAAVD
-344 ALVRDHRLGI
+344 ALVREHGLGL
-354 DEEAQRL
+354 DPEAERL
-361 LDELMTEH
+361 LEELLAEH
-369 AQGEELVKLSQAHSA
+369 EHGEELVALSQAHVA
-384 PFDPPP
+384 DFDPPP
-390 GLHGKLMPF
+390 GLHGTLMPF

-419 GLGKTVQAL
+419 GLGKTIQAL
-428 TAIEAADAYPAV
+428 AAIEAAEAYPAII
-440 VVCPASLKLNWL
+440 VCPASLKLNWL
-452 RECARWLPARRA
+452 RECARWLPGRRA

-482 NYDVLDARAESLA
+482 NYDVLDARAEAVA
-495 ALEPGAIVFD
+495 ALEPGALVLD

-516 RTKAAIELSARL
+516 RTKAAIDLSARL
-528 SQDALRLA
+528 PEEALRLA

-570 RFEGQIAR
+570 RFDGQVAR

-621 HLEEDLVDW
+621 HLEDDLVDW
-630 LRHEVMDPAQL
+630 LRTAVHDPLQL
-641 ADRIDSAL
+641 AERIDSAL

-691 HRDIQAELVQM
+691 HRDIQGELVHM

-717 RQRNVELFQRKRGG
+717 RQRNVDLFQKERGG
-731 ASLCICSLEA
+731 AHLCICSLEA
-741 ASHGFTLTASA
+741 ASHGFTLTAAAS
-752 NVAFLEL
+752 VAFLEL

-789 AETIDER
+789 ADTIDER

-802 YKRAVVG
+802 HKRAVVG

-820 TVIDRLLVDLAT
+820 TVIDRLLVDLAS
-832 ESRSYRRAA
+832 ESALRPAA

>member
-1 MDPAGYTLEVDEDG
+1 MDASGYTLEVDEDAV
-15 ICLLRS
+15 CLLRS
-21 PWDPALRRAIRAIP
+21 RWDPALRRVIRAIP
-35 GRWWDEDE
+35 GRFWDEDLR
-43 HAWTIRLTPDR
+43 AWAIRLTPDR
-54 AESIARLLRAFTQF
+54 AESVARLLRAFPVF
-68 EASGEAIDTI
+68 EAGAEAMDAIES
-78 DVFRDRRNLRKPMVE
+78 FRDRRNLRRPLIE
-93 GVTPDD
+93 GVTID
-99 EVGFCLSFCDDW
+99 EDYCLSFCDDW
-111 VHPVLDEVRRFF
+111 IHPVLDEVRRFF
-123 RPRPHPEIGR
+123 RPRPHPEVGR
-133 LSVQVNDE
+133 LSVPVTDE
-141 TRNPLLTLIERNN
+141 TRNPLLTLVERNGA
-154 VGLHIRAR
+154 GLHIRAR
-162 QRLAPEPSPGI
+162 QRLAPDRSDGA
-173 PTRRSAI
+173 TRRALV
-180 TGLPQRSSWRG
+180 TGLPHRSSWRG
-191 WVSTTITDELPYF
+191 WVSTTITDEIPYF

-226 GEVAL
+226 GDVAL
-231 VPMDGRRKPHMEE
+231 VPMDGRRKPHVEN
-244 LLARNRQML
+244 LLVRNRQML
-253 ADPRVYLC
+253 ADPRVYGC
-261 LDHLS
+261 LDYLS
-266 EDRPDDPPPPAVVTI
+266 EDRPEDPPPPAVVTI
-281 EHDPATGT
+281 VRNPKTGVD
-289 YEFVVKVLWD
+289 EFVVKVLWD

-310 ESRTLRVR
+310 ESRPLHAVGGDE
-318 ADADGGEAEGEGGA
+318 ASDGEGEGGA
-332 VVADASSVPAID
+332 VVADASTVPSLD
-344 ALVRDHRLGI
+344 ALVREHGLGL
-354 DEEAQRL
+354 DAEAERL
-361 LDELMTEH
+361 LDELMAEH
-369 AQGEELVKLSQAHSA
+369 ARGQELVALSQARSA
-384 PFDPPP
+384 EFEQPP

-399 QTAGVVYALR
+399 QMAGVVYALR
-409 QKRTFIADEQ
+409 QRRTFIADEQ
-419 GLGKTVQAL
+419 GLGKTVEAL
-428 TAIEAADAYPAV
+428 AALEAAEAYPAV

-452 RECARWLPARRA
+452 RECTRWLPARRA

-482 NYDVLDARAESLA
+482 NYDVLDARADALA
-495 ALEPGAIVFD
+495 DLEPRAVIFD

-516 RTKAAIELSARL
+516 RTKAAINLSARL
-528 SQDALRLA
+528 PTDALRLA

-570 RFEGQIAR
+570 RFEGQVAR

-608 TVPVPLANEHEYR
+608 TVPVPLSNEHEYR

-630 LRHEVMDPAQL
+630 LRHEVVDPRQL
-641 ADRIDSAL
+641 AERIDSAL

-654 VKLNALRHVA
+654 VKLNALRHIA

-691 HRDIQAELVQM
+691 HRDIQAELVAM
-702 FPRAARILGSDSVEE
+702 FPRAARILGSDSVDE
-717 RQRNVELFQRKRGG
+717 RQRNVDLFQRDRGG

-741 ASHGFTLTASA
+741 ASHGFTLTAAAS
-752 NVAFLEL
+752 VAFLEL

-789 AETIDER
+789 ADTIDER

-802 YKRAVVG
+802 YKRALVG

-820 TVIDRLLVDLAT
+820 AVIDRLLVDLAS
-832 ESRSYRRAA
+832 EAGPLERAA

>member
-1 MDPAGYTLEVDEDG
+1 MDSAGYALEVDEDG

-35 GRWWDEDE
+35 GRYWEEDE
-43 HAWTIRLTPDR
+43 RAWTIRLTPDR
-54 AESIARLLRAFTQF
+54 AESIARLLRAFPMF
-68 EASGEAIDTI
+68 EATPDAIDTI
-78 DVFRDRRNLRKPMVE
+78 DALRDRRNLRKPMIE
-93 GVTPDD
+93 GVMPEEDY
-99 EVGFCLSFCDDW
+99 CLSFCDDW
-111 VHPVLDEVRRFF
+111 VHPVLDEMRRFF

-133 LSVQVNDE
+133 LSVPVTDE
-141 TRNPLLTLIERNN
+141 TRNPLLTLIERNG

-162 QRLAPEPSPGI
+162 QRLAPEPAVGS
-173 PTRRSAI
+173 TRRSAV
-180 TGLPQRSSWRG
+180 TGLPQRSNWRG
-191 WVSTTITDELPYF
+191 WVSTTITDDLPYF

-216 LYDAGGVRQM
+216 LYDVGGVRQM
-226 GEVAL
+226 GDVAL
-231 VPMDGRRKPHMEE
+231 VPMDGRRKRPVEE
-244 LLARNRQML
+244 LLAHNRQIL

-261 LDHLS
+261 LDYLS
-266 EDRPDDPPPPAVVTI
+266 EDRPDHPPPPAVVTI
-281 EHDPATGT
+281 VRDPETGVP
-289 YEFVVKVLWD
+289 EFVVQVLWD

-310 ESRTLRVR
+310 ESRPLRAR
-318 ADADGGEAEGEGGA
+318 DDGEGGEVEGEGAA
-332 VVADASSVPAID
+332 VVADASTVPAVD
-344 ALVRDHRLGI
+344 ALVRAHKLGI
-354 DEEAQRL
+354 DAEAQRL
-361 LDELMTEH
+361 LDELMAEH
-369 AQGEELVKLSQAHSA
+369 AHGEELVALSRAHSA
-384 PFDPPP
+384 EFDPPP
-390 GLHGKLMPF
+390 GLNGTLMPF

-428 TAIEAADAYPAV
+428 TAIESADAYPAV

-452 RECARWLPARRA
+452 RECTRWLPGRRA

-474 PLADIVVV
+474 PIADIIVV
-482 NYDVLDARAESLA
+482 NYDVLEARADALA
-495 ALEPGAIVFD
+495 DIEPGAIVFD

-516 RTKAAIELSARL
+516 RTKAAIDLSARL
-528 SQDALRLA
+528 PQDALRLA

-570 RFEGQIAR
+570 RFEGQEAR

-583 HLRSTCYVRRRK
+583 HLRGTCYVRRRK

-630 LRHEVMDPAQL
+630 LRHAVVDPEQL
-641 ADRIDSAL
+641 AEKIDSAL

-675 IKTFLE
+675 IKAFLE

-691 HRDIQAELVQM
+691 HRDIQAELVHM

-717 RQRNVELFQRKRGG
+717 RQRNVELFQKKRGG
-731 ASLCICSLEA
+731 ASLVICSLEA
-741 ASHGFTLTASA
+741 ASHGFTLTAAAS
-752 NVAFLEL
+752 VAFLEL

-789 AETIDER
+789 ADTIDER

-802 YKRAVVG
+802 HKRAVVG
-809 SVTDGSAGSEA
+809 SVTDGTAGSEA

-832 ESRSYRRAA
+832 ESRPLKRAA

>member
-1 MDPAGYTLEVDEDG
+1 MDSAGYTLELDEDG
-15 ICLLRS
+15 VVVLRS
-21 PWDPALRRAIRAIP
+21 PWDPSLRRAIRAIP
-35 GRWWDEDE
+35 GRFWDEDL

-54 AESIARLLRAFTQF
+54 AESVARLLRSFPQMEPTPD
-68 EASGEAIDTI
+68 AIDAI
-78 DVFRDRRNLRKPMVE
+78 DEFRDRRNLCKPMVE
-93 GVTPDD
+93 GVTPD
-99 EVGFCLSFCDDW
+99 EEYSLSFCDDW
-111 VHPVLDEVRRFF
+111 IHPVLDELRRFF
-123 RPRPHPEIGR
+123 RPRPHPEVGR
-133 LSVQVNDE
+133 LSVPVNDE
-141 TRNPLLTLIERNN
+141 TRNPLLTLIERNG

-162 QRLAPEPSPGI
+162 QRLAPEPAPGA
-173 PTRRSAI
+173 PTRRAAV

-231 VPMDGRRKPHMEE
+231 VPMDGARKPHVEA
-244 LLARNRQML
+244 LLSRNRQML

-261 LDHLS
+261 LDYLS
-266 EDRPDDPPPPAVVTI
+266 EQRPDDPPPPAVVTI
-281 EHDPATGT
+281 EHDPETGVA
-289 YEFVVKVLWD
+289 EFVVKVLWD
-299 DSAVESLTLLP
+299 DSAVDSLTLLP
-310 ESRTLRVR
+310 ESRALRAR
-318 ADADGGEAEGEGGA
+318 DEGEGGAAEGEGGA
-332 VVADASSVPAID
+332 VVADASSVPALD
-344 ALVRDHRLGI
+344 ALVREHKLGI

-361 LDELMTEH
+361 LDELVAEH
-369 AQGEELVKLSQAHSA
+369 AEGEELVALSRAHEA
-384 PFDPPP
+384 DFEPPP
-390 GLHGKLMPF
+390 GLHGTLMPF
-399 QTAGVVYALR
+399 QTAGVAYALR
-409 QKRTFIADEQ
+409 TRRAFIADEQ
-419 GLGKTVQAL
+419 GLGKTVEAL
-428 TAIEAADAYPAV
+428 AAIEAADAYPAV

-452 RECARWLPARRA
+452 RECTRWLPGRRA

-482 NYDVLDARAESLA
+482 NYDVLDARADSLA
-495 ALEPGAIVFD
+495 ELEPRAIVFD

-516 RTKAAIELSARL
+516 RTKAAIDLSARL
-528 SQDALRLA
+528 PEDALRLA

-543 NRPRELVPQLRA
+543 NRPRELVPQLRV

-570 RFEGQIAR
+570 RFDGQEAR

-583 HLRSTCYVRRRK
+583 HLRATCYVRRRK

-630 LRHEVMDPAQL
+630 LRHAVLDPGQL
-641 ADRIDSAL
+641 AERIDSAL

-691 HRDIQAELVQM
+691 HRDIQQELLHA
-702 FPRAARILGSDSVEE
+702 FPRAARILGSDPVEE
-717 RQRNVELFQRKRGG
+717 RQRNVELFQKTRGG

-741 ASHGFTLTASA
+741 ASHGFTLTAAAS
-752 NVAFLEL
+752 VAFLEL

-789 AETIDER
+789 ADTIDER

-820 TVIDRLLVDLAT
+820 TVIDRLLVDLAS
-832 ESRSYRRAA
+832 ESRSLKRAA

>member
-1 MDPAGYTLEVDEDG
+1 MAPAGYTLEVDEDG

-54 AESIARLLRAFTQF
+54 AESVARLMRAFPQF
-68 EASGEAIDTI
+68 EASGDAIDTI
-78 DVFRDRRNLRKPMVE
+78 DVFRDRRNLRKPMIE

-99 EVGFCLSFCDDW
+99 EVGWCLSFCDDW

-133 LSVQVNDE
+133 LAVQVNDE
-141 TRNPLLTLIERNN
+141 TRNPLLTLVERNG

-162 QRLAPEPSPGI
+162 QRLAPEPSPGV

-261 LDHLS
+261 LDYLS

-281 EHDPATGT
+281 EHDAATGT
-289 YEFVVKVLWD
+289 HEFVVKVLWD
-299 DSAVESLTLLP
+299 DTAVDSVTLLP
-310 ESRTLRVR
+310 ESRTLRGR
-318 ADADGGEAEGEGGA
+318 ADPDGGEAEGEGGA
-332 VVADASSVPAID
+332 VVADASTVPAIA
-344 ALVRDHRLGI
+344 ALVREHRLGI
-354 DEEAQRL
+354 DEEARRL
-361 LDELMTEH
+361 LDELLTEH

-384 PFDPPP
+384 PFEPPP
-390 GLHGKLMPF
+390 GLRGKLMPF

-428 TAIEAADAYPAV
+428 TAIEAAEAYPAI

-452 RECARWLPARRA
+452 RECARWLPRRRA

-474 PLADIVVV
+474 PLAEIVVV
-482 NYDVLDARAESLA
+482 NYDVLDARADSLA
-495 ALEPGAIVFD
+495 ELDPGAIVFD

-516 RTKAAIELSARL
+516 RTKAAIDLSARL
-528 SQDALRLA
+528 PQDALRLA

-543 NRPRELVPQLRA
+543 NRPRELVPQLRV
-555 LGRLGDFGSGASFER
+555 LGRLGDFGSGTSFER

-691 HRDIQAELVQM
+691 HRDIQAELLHM

-717 RQRNVELFQRKRGG
+717 RQRNVELFQKKRGG

-789 AETIDER
+789 ADTIDER

-832 ESRSYRRAA
+832 GANELDRAA

>member
-1 MDPAGYTLEVDEDG
+1 MDTPGYTLEVDEDG
-15 ICLLRS
+15 ICWLRS
-21 PWDPALRRAIRAIP
+21 PWDLALRRAIRAIP
-35 GRWWDEDE
+35 GRFWDQDE
-43 HAWTIRLTPDR
+43 RAWTIRLTPDR
-54 AESIARLLRAFTQF
+54 AESVARLVRSFPVF
-68 EASGEAIDTI
+68 EAAPEAIDAI
-78 DVFRDRRNLRKPMVE
+78 DAFRDRRNLRKPMIE
-93 GVTPDD
+93 GVTPD
-99 EVGFCLSFCDDW
+99 EEYCLSFCDDW
-111 VHPVLDEVRRFF
+111 VHPVLDELRRFF
-123 RPRPHPEIGR
+123 QPHPHPEVGR
-133 LSVQVNDE
+133 LSVPITDE
-141 TRNPLLTLIERNN
+141 TRNPLLTLVERNG

-162 QRLAPEPSPGI
+162 QRLAPEPAVGT
-173 PTRRSAI
+173 TRRAAV
-180 TGLPQRSSWRG
+180 TGLPQRSMWRG
-191 WVSTTITDELPYF
+191 WVSTTITDDLPYF

-226 GEVAL
+226 GEVVL
-231 VPMDGRRKPHMEE
+231 VPMDGRRKPHVEE
-244 LLARNRQML
+244 LLAHNRQML

-266 EDRPDDPPPPAVVTI
+266 EDRPGDPPPPAVVTI
-281 EHDPATGT
+281 VRDPVTGVP
-289 YEFVVKVLWD
+289 EFVVQVLWD
-299 DSAVESLTLLP
+299 DSAVDSLALLP
-310 ESRTLRVR
+310 ESRPLRAR
-318 ADADGGEAEGEGGA
+318 EDGQGGEAEGEGGA
-332 VVADASSVPAID
+332 VVADASNVPAVD
-344 ALVRDHRLGI
+344 QLVREHMLGV

-361 LDELMTEH
+361 LDALLAEH
-369 AQGEELVKLSQAHSA
+369 AEGQELVALSRAHSA
-384 PFDPPP
+384 EFEPPP

-409 QKRTFIADEQ
+409 QRRTFIADEQ

-428 TAIEAADAYPAV
+428 AAIEAAEAYPAV

-482 NYDVLDARAESLA
+482 NYDVLNARAGALA
-495 ALEPGAIVFD
+495 DLEPAAIVFD

-516 RTKAAIELSARL
+516 RTKAAIDLSARL
-528 SQDALRLA
+528 PQDALRLA

-543 NRPRELVPQLRA
+543 NRPRELVPQLRV

-570 RFEGQIAR
+570 RFEAQEAR

-608 TVPVPLANEHEYR
+608 TVPVPLSNEHEYR
-621 HLEEDLVDW
+621 HLEEDLVEW
-630 LRHEVMDPAQL
+630 LRTAVHDPHQL
-641 ADRIDSAL
+641 AERIDSAL

-691 HRDIQAELVQM
+691 HRDIQEELLRA
-702 FPRAARILGSDSVEE
+702 FPRAARILGSDPVEE
-717 RQRNVELFQRKRGG
+717 RQRNVERFQRGRGG

-741 ASHGFTLTASA
+741 ASHGFTLTAAAS
-752 NVAFLEL
+752 VAFLEL

-771 RVHRIGQDRHVT
+771 RIHRIGQDRHVT

-789 AETIDER
+789 ADTIDER

-809 SVTDGSAGSEA
+809 SVTDGSAGAET
-820 TVIDRLLVDLAT
+820 TVIDRLLVDLAQ
-832 ESRSYRRAA
+832 EPPLRRAA